1 MLDDAYDDM
10 FDLLISLG
18 MLQSPMQ
25 KVRLDEMQFGHAKVV
40 PNLNILW
47 KGNVWI

>member
-25 KVRLDEMQFGHAKVV
+25 KVRLDEMPFGHAKVV
-40 PNLNILW
+40 PNLNIL
-47 KGNVWI
+47 